1 MYRSTSTKHRT
12 MPQLSII
19 FSLAWMLFACSV
31 SSKSDFDS
39 TSNGVTG
46 DEILKKAGDYSSN
59 QHYQNNDYQYYN
71 AEQNSGNYQGSNDIA
86 PSGSS
91 DSYPVERQDE
101 ILPEGFAA
109 ILAVGAAI
117 GAAAALA
124 WNTQQASN
132 SELDKVKDRLTS
144 LETDQT
150 SMCTSVK
157 SFAAANSGVTI
168 TGTYTETTAGEQGYL
183 QALLAVASPTC
194 S

>member
-1 MYRSTSTKHRT
+1 

-31 SSKSDFDS
+31 SSESDFDS
-39 TSNGVTG
+39 MSNGVTG

-71 AEQNSGNYQGSNDIA
+71 AEQNSGNYQGSNEIA

-101 ILPEGFAA
+101 ILPEGAAA

-132 SELDKVKDRLTS
+132 SDLDKLKDRVTS

-157 SFAAANSGVTI
+157 ALGDASSGLSVEGTTYSA
-168 TGTYTETTAGEQGYL
+168 TGEG
-183 QALLAVASPTC
+183 ALLVKLAAISAPTC
-194 S
+194 T

>member
-1 MYRSTSTKHRT
+1 MYRNTSTKDKT

-31 SSKSDFDS
+31 SSESDFDNI
-39 TSNGVTG
+39 SNGVTG
-46 DEILKKAGDYSSN
+46 DEILKKTGDYSSN
-59 QHYQNNDYQYYN
+59 QHYPNNDYQYYN

-91 DSYPVERQDE
+91 DSYPIERQDE
-101 ILPEGFAA
+101 ILPEGAAA
-109 ILAVGAAI
+109 ILAIGAAI

-132 SELDKVKDRLTS
+132 SDLDKLKTRVTS

-150 SMCTSVK
+150 SICTQAKALGAASSGLTLDGSGYTTSTSGAFEVK
-157 SFAAANSGVTI
+157 LAAIS
-168 TGTYTETTAGEQGYL
+168 
-183 QALLAVASPTC
+183 SPTC